1 MHRYGSPT
9 SRRHRRVSALAGTLL
24 LGLAA
29 CGSTG
34 SGDTAGGQ
42 AEASG
47 QGTPLAGAPSWCG
60 TKKITLALADGFG
73 GNNWRQVTAAEARDE
88 ASKCPS
94 VTDFSYADGQGN
106 TQKAISD
113 VQGFVAK
120 GVDAL
125 VVFPDAGQAMLPAL
139 RSAHDA
145 GVVTVPYRV
154 DPGGRPGKDYDA
166 FISTDFSKAGELW
179 AQFLVKALP
188 DGGTVLNLGGPAAN
202 SQSQAE
208 YEGMQRVLK
217 DHPDITFVGQTPY
230 AVTNWDPAQTQRV
243 VTAALATNPKIDA
256 VTTDFG
262 SALASAFGAFDQ
274 AGRPIPTI
282 ATEDSNQLACDYRD
296 RKEAG
301 KGFELFTVDSQN
313 AMGRLAVQYAVAK
326 ASGGVLPDTTEFPQ
340 TAFEDSLSGQPHPV
354 QCDDQLPPDAF
365 VSSTLTPEQQIA
377 ALK

>member
-1 MHRYGSPT
+1 MNRKDPRTT
-9 SRRHRRVSALAGTLL
+9 SRRRLSALAGALVV
-24 LGLAA
+24 GLAA

-34 SGDTAGGQ
+34 SGGTAGGQ
-42 AEASG
+42 EEASA

-60 TKKITLALADGFG
+60 SKEITLALADGFG

-94 VTDFSYADGQGN
+94 VTEFSYADGQGN

-120 GVDAL
+120 GVDAM

-154 DPGGRPGKDYDA
+154 DPGGQPGRDYDA
-166 FISTDFSKAGELW
+166 FISTDFSQAGELW
-179 AQFLVKALP
+179 ANFLVKALP
-188 DGGTVLNLGGPAAN
+188 QGGTVLNLGGPAAN

-217 DHPDITFVGQTPY
+217 DHPNIEFIGQTPY
-230 AVTNWDPAQTQRV
+230 EVTNWDPAQTQRV
-243 VTAALATNPKIDA
+243 VTAALATNPRIDA

-262 SALASAFGAFDQ
+262 SALASAFGAFEQ
-274 AGRPIPTI
+274 AGRPIPAI
-282 ATEDSNQLACDYRD
+282 ATEDSNQLACAWRD
-296 RKEAG
+296 QQAAG
-301 KGFELFTVDSQN
+301 TGFDLFTVDSQN

-326 ASGGVLPDTTEFPQ
+326 ASGGVLPDSTEYPQ

-354 QCDDQLPPDAF
+354 TCDDQLPPDAF
-365 VSSTLTPEQQIA
+365 VSSTLSKEQQIA
-377 ALK
+377 ALE